1 MIGRTYFALAG
12 RAGGM
17 QVAGDGVK
25 TRFGKI
31 MIWFFAHARVP
42 RGCISVWTKLKELEI
57 WWRYFY
63 VGYDVEP
70 TCAERDFEEIKP

>member
-12 RAGGM
+12 RTGGM

-31 MIWFFAHARVP
+31 MIWFFAHARAP
-42 RGCISVWTKLKELEI
+42 RGCASVSG
-57 WWRYFY
+57 R
-63 VGYDVEP
+63 GP
-70 TCAERDFEEIKP
+70 N

>member
-12 RAGGM
+12 RTGGM

-31 MIWFFAHARVP
+31 MIWFFANARAP
-42 RGCISVWTKLKELEI
+42 RGLRFSVDQTAGARNLAALFLSWLQCRANL
-57 WWRYFY
+57 R
-63 VGYDVEP
+63 G
-70 TCAERDFEEIKP
+70 AGL